1 MGGFLVRAV
10 SLFLLSTALMILPA
24 ACRGETEDTEEYL
37 EFSSG
42 GQYHPSGYGEWR
54 VRLCGDGSVIATHTV
69 GDRTE
74 STDIFIPTKSET
86 RTLFSLFCAIDIKHM
101 KSSERPGVPDE
112 VSYSF
117 ALKDGSGDYSR
128 SVWINDAREN
138 PAVTDLVGY
147 IEVLVQKYTGKKPVM
162 R

>member
-1 MGGFLVRAV
+1 MVGYVVRTV
-10 SLFLLSTALMILPA
+10 SLFLLSIGLMILPA
-24 ACRGETEDTEEYL
+24 ACKCDTKDTEEFL

-54 VRLCGDGSVIATHTV
+54 VRLCGDGSVIATHTI

-74 STDIFIPTKSET
+74 STDVFIPTNSET
-86 RTLFSLFCAIDIKHM
+86 RTLFSLFCAVDIKHM
-101 KSSERPGVPDE
+101 KSSNRPGVPDE
-112 VSYSF
+112 VSYTF
-117 ALKDGSGDYSR
+117 ALKDGSGGYSK

-147 IEVLVQKYTGKKPVM
+147 LELLVEKYTGKKPVM